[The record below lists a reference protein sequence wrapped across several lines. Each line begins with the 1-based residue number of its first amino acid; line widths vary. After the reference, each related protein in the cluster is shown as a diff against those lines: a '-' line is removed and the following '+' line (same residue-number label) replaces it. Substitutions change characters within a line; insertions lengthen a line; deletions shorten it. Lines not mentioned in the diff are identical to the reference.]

1 MGSRAERG
9 HFMKLRL
16 PLLLGATLLVL
27 GIIAAACDGD
37 ERLTLEEFFQQGQ
50 AIDDDFEERFERL
63 FDDFPDEDDDEFFSN
78 EENLPLYKGTFVQFP
93 VIFGEFFDEL
103 ETLNPPSE
111 AEDAFDEL
119 LTSGREVVEAQ
130 EGALIRIEE
139 AESFAEVERITDE
152 FDAENQAVQERYQ
165 AACQSLQE
173 IADDNGIVANIDC
186 AEGE

>member
-1 MGSRAERG
+1 
-9 HFMKLRL
+9 MK
-16 PLLLGATLLVL
+16 AFVIS
-27 GIIAAACDGD
+27 IIAAALLLAFGAAACSGGD
-37 ERLTLEEFFQQGQ
+37 ELTLEEFFQQGE

-63 FDDFPDEDDDEFFSN
+63 FDDFPDEGDEAFFSN
-78 EENLPLYKGTFVQFP
+78 EENLPMYKATLVEFP
-93 VIFGEFFDEL
+93 VLFAEFYDEL

-152 FDAENQAVQERYQ
+152 FDAENQAVEERYQ